1 MLEEPYYSLVRSM
14 DLDVHY
20 TPDNFYTEEHSVPS
34 RSEYD
39 RRIYRSFATAAA
51 FRQSHQWSFDANV
64 SFTTEST
71 SVFIYLHLAFV

>member
-1 MLEEPYYSLVRSM
+1 MLEEPYYSMGQTL

-20 TPDNFYTEEHSVPS
+20 AHEHFYTEEHSVPS

-51 FRQSHQWSFDANV
+51 FRQSH
-64 SFTTEST
+64 
-71 SVFIYLHLAFV
+71 

>member
-20 TPDNFYTEEHSVPS
+20 NPDNFYTEEHSVPS

-51 FRQSHQWSFDANV
+51 FRQSHQ
-64 SFTTEST
+64 
-71 SVFIYLHLAFV
+71 